1 MKSRQVGFVLITL
14 IILGVSAIALR
25 LFSTSSDQI
34 VIKGLLPISQ
44 DVIDRVEIQKQQDVM
59 EIVKVGGSGWRV
71 DKYPAFEPR
80 IQDFWTSVADI
91 PKAQL
96 VAKLA
101 KHHNL
106 FEVNDGQSTVVSFY
120 LGQSIQEQFHIGK
133 WSAEVRL
140 CYLRKAGKN
149 EVYAIPCPR
158 EDLFSTDEDSW
169 RNPIVASIPS
179 DAIES
184 IDYIY
189 PDSTQNFSLAKDENG
204 NWIVKS
210 SDEDAFANLRIMN
223 PLLQAI
229 ELLPAIGFEAAEIAA
244 KLDFD
249 APDGSIRINTSM
261 ESNIPTTKLKFIR
274 KDDLSFYVKIPSQTT
289 VYIVDARLA
298 DFLLMPREGIS
309 EEN

>member
-1 MKSRQVGFVLITL
+1 MKSRQVGFVLIAL
-14 IILGVSAIALR
+14 IILGIAAIGIR
-25 LFSTSSDQI
+25 LFSTGTDQI

-44 DVIDRVEIQKQQDVM
+44 DVVDRVEIQSQQDAM
-59 EIVKVGGSGWRV
+59 EIVKIGDSGWRV

-96 VAKLA
+96 VARLA

-106 FEVNDGQSTVVSFY
+106 FGVDDDQSTVVSFY
-120 LGQSIQEQFHIGK
+120 LGQSVQEQFHIGK
-133 WSAEVRL
+133 WTAEVRL

-149 EVYAIPCPR
+149 EVYGIPCPR
-158 EDLFSTDEDSW
+158 EDLFSTDEDTW
-169 RNPIVASIPS
+169 RNPIVTSIPS
-179 DAIES
+179 DSIES

-189 PDSTQNFSLAKDENG
+189 PDSTQNFSLVKDASG

-210 SDEDAFANLRIMN
+210 AEEDAFANLRIIN

-229 ELLPAIGFEAAEIAA
+229 ELIPATGFETDELAA

-249 APDGSIRINTSM
+249 APQASIRINTTT

-274 KDDLSFYVKIPSQTT
+274 KDELSFYVRIPSQTT
-289 VYIVDARLA
+289 VYIVDGRLA
-298 DFLLMPREGIS
+298 DFLLMSKEVIA

>member
-1 MKSRQVGFVLITL
+1 MKSRQVGFVLIAL
-14 IILGVSAIALR
+14 IILGIAAIGIR
-25 LFSTSSDQI
+25 LFSTGTDQI

-44 DVIDRVEIQKQQDVM
+44 DVVDRVEIQSQQDAM
-59 EIVKVGGSGWRV
+59 EIVKIGDSGWRV

-96 VAKLA
+96 VARLA
-101 KHHNL
+101 KHPNL
-106 FEVNDGQSTVVSFY
+106 FGVDDDQSTVVSFY
-120 LGQSIQEQFHIGK
+120 LGQSVQEQFHIGK
-133 WSAEVRL
+133 WTAEVRL

-149 EVYAIPCPR
+149 EVYGIPCPR
-158 EDLFSTDEDSW
+158 EDLFSTDEDTW
-169 RNPIVASIPS
+169 RNPIVTSIPS
-179 DAIES
+179 DSIES

-189 PDSTQNFSLAKDENG
+189 PDSTQSFSLVKDASG

-210 SDEDAFANLRIMN
+210 AEEDAFANLRIIN
-223 PLLQAI
+223 PLLQ
-229 ELLPAIGFEAAEIAA
+229 AA

-249 APDGSIRINTSM
+249 APQASIRINTTT

-274 KDDLSFYVKIPSQTT
+274 KDELSFYVRIPSQTT
-289 VYIVDARLA
+289 VYIVDGRLA
-298 DFLLMPREGIS
+298 DFLLMSREVIA